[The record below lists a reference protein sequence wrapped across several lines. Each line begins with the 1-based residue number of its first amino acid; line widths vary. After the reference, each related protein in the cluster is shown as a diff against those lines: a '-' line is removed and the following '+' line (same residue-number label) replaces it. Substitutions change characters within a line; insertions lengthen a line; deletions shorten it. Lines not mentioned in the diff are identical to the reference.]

1 MGIKDYLIWD
11 EDGGL
16 SGFLNK
22 ATQNEGVPQFV
33 SQGSAK
39 SLATG
44 NSQNPTFLW
53 LADMDGSV
61 ALLPRLTRL
70 VSTKENI
77 NLLMHSIILV
87 MVRTIMSTST
97 KTVAL
102 YLCHITEATATL
114 HSMPINTGKCGNTG
128 TLQMFSDI

>member
-11 EDGGL
+11 ENGGL

-22 ATQNEGVPQFV
+22 ATQNGGAPQFI

-61 ALLPRLTRL
+61 ALLPRLTHL
-70 VSTKENI
+70 ISIEETIE
-77 NLLMHSIILV
+77 LLMHLLI
-87 MVRTIMSTST
+87 
-97 KTVAL
+97 
-102 YLCHITEATATL
+102 
-114 HSMPINTGKCGNTG
+114 
-128 TLQMFSDI
+128 